1 MLHQFLTYKNLILH
15 LSLSLTL
22 TLLLTFLK
30 LPIFFLYNL
39 HTYIHPDHIPPGSAR
54 AAIRRPDSDSSNP
67 ELRKR
72 PKSKSKNTNKAPDF
86 DENNA
91 QIFRLKLDEA
101 HLQTRLYFPDYSN
114 AFTFSVV
121 AVSSLGLQIYLN
133 PDSSSSS
140 DSDSSSD
147 FLINASF
154 VPVLLGFAAVS
165 KLVAVLGKVS
175 AEKSAS
181 RRSEKQLS
189 AVFGVVGLVVAS
201 LLSFKYSPSVL
212 DFDFEAVDGNGRLF
226 VAVSMGCLAGF
237 LFMPAAKSARA
248 FWLGTDQIRS
258 DLSMLSC
265 EWFGRM
271 VLYVNHGMIVFT
283 VLLWINPLGG
293 MLVNKN
299 GKVRNAEGLFGNV
312 GFTAS
317 DFGKF
322 RLCCLLVSCF
332 MQLVALRPNLQM
344 YLNEALLCWYQRL
357 HAGKVPDLEYSRAK
371 VFLHN
376 HYLCLVVLQ
385 FLAPPVL
392 LLLFLGLSR
401 VEGISSDDYQY
412 ACSILPCSAFVREV
426 AVFLAWWILFVWAV
440 YSSAAIF
447 LYRCC
452 ILYMS

>member
-30 LPIFFLYNL
+30 LPIFFLHFL
-39 HTYIHPDHIPPGSAR
+39 HTYIHPDHIPAGSAR

-72 PKSKSKNTNKAPDF
+72 PKSKSKNNNKAPDF

-133 PDSSSSS
+133 PDSSSS
-140 DSDSSSD
+140 DSR
-147 FLINASF
+147 FLINAGF

-189 AVFGVVGLVVAS
+189 AAFGVVGLVVAS

-212 DFDFEAVDGNGRLF
+212 DFNFEAVDGNGRLF
-226 VAVSMGCLAGF
+226 VAVLMGCLAGF
-237 LFMPAAKSARA
+237 LLMPAAKNARA

-271 VLYVNHGMIVFT
+271 VLYVNHAMIVFT

-299 GKVRNAEGLFGNV
+299 GKVRNAEGLFGN
-312 GFTAS
+312 
-317 DFGKF
+317 
-322 RLCCLLVSCF
+322 
-332 MQLVALRPNLQM
+332 
-344 YLNEALLCWYQRL
+344 ALLCWYQRL
-357 HAGKVPDLEYSRAK
+357 HAGKVPDLEFSRAK

-401 VEGISSDDYQY
+401 VEGVSSDDYQY

-440 YSSAAIF
+440 YSSATIF
-447 LYRCC
+447 LYCRC

>member
-1 MLHQFLTYKNLILH
+1 MLDQFLTYKNLILQ

-22 TLLLTFLK
+22 TILLTFLK
-30 LPIFFLYNL
+30 IPIFFLHSL
-39 HTYIHPDHIPPGSAR
+39 HTYIHPDNIQPGGTR
-54 AAIRRPDSDSSNP
+54 AAIRRPESSDSGPGSKPNP

-72 PKSKSKNTNKAPDF
+72 TKSKAKNTPAF

-114 AFTFSVV
+114 AFTFSFV
-121 AVSSLGLQIYLN
+121 AVSALALQIYLG
-133 PDSSSSS
+133 DSQS
-140 DSDSSSD
+140 DSGVLVNGV
-147 FLINASF
+147 FI
-154 VPVLLGFAAVS
+154 PVLLGFAGVS
-165 KLVAVLGKVS
+165 KLLVVLAKVS

-189 AVFGVVGLVVAS
+189 VALGVVGLVVGS
-201 LLSFKYSPSVL
+201 VVCFRFSPSVL
-212 DFDFEAVDGNGRLF
+212 DFDFGSVDGNGRLF
-226 VAVSMGCLAGF
+226 IAILMGCFSGF

-271 VLYVNHGMIVFT
+271 VLYVNYTMILFT

-299 GKVRNAEGLFGNV
+299 GKVRNAEGLIGNL
-312 GFTAS
+312 GFSAS
-317 DFGKF
+317 DFAKF
-322 RLCCLLVSCF
+322 RLCCLLVSSF
-332 MQLVALRPNLQM
+332 LQLAALRPNLQM
-344 YLNEALLCWYQRL
+344 YLNEALLSWYQRL
-357 HAGKVPDLEYSRAK
+357 HAGKVPDLEFSRAK

-392 LLLFLGLSR
+392 LFLFLGLSR
-401 VEGISSDDYQY
+401 VDGISPEDYQY
-412 ACSILPCSAFVREV
+412 VCSVLPCSAFVKEV
-426 AVFLAWWILFVWAV
+426 AVFMAWWILFLWAV
-440 YSSAAIF
+440 YSSATLF
-447 LYRCC
+447 LYRRC